1 MSKNSKNNKGFTLP
15 ELMVSMSI
23 IGTIGAM
30 SADKLNSL
38 IPTARDTQR
47 QANIRQVQTA
57 LEIYYLYNNSYPETG
72 NCNEPTEKG
81 WKILEKELSDK
92 NKIKKEENIYIPRF
106 PNDPLDDKEYYFS
119 YCSDGKTYKIS
130 YKLEGTNEKVI
141 EQGL

>member
-1 MSKNSKNNKGFTLP
+1 MAKNKKNNKGFTLP

-30 SADKLNSL
+30 SADKITSL

-47 QANIRQVQTA
+47 QANVRQVQTA
-57 LEIYYLYNNSYPETG
+57 LEIYHLYNNSYPKTG

-81 WKILEKELSDK
+81 WDILEKELS
-92 NKIKKEENIYIPRF
+92 NKSGKEKEIYIPRF
-106 PNDPLDDKEYYFS
+106 PNDPLNNDEYYFS
-119 YCSDGKTYKIS
+119 YCSNGEIYKIS
-130 YKLEGTNEKVI
+130 YKLEGSNNRVI

>member
-23 IGTIGAM
+23 IGTIGVM
-30 SADKLNSL
+30 SADKLDSL

-57 LEIYYLYNNSYPETG
+57 LEIYHLYNNKYPETG
-72 NCNEPTEKG
+72 FCNKPTEKG
-81 WKILEKELSDK
+81 WDILEKKLS
-92 NKIKKEENIYIPRF
+92 NNSSSKEVYIPKF
-106 PNDPLDDKEYYFS
+106 PDDPLDDNKYYFS
-119 YCSDGKTYKIS
+119 YCSDGEIYKIS
-130 YKLEGTNEKVI
+130 YKLEATGDKVI

>member
-1 MSKNSKNNKGFTLP
+1 MSKNNKNNKGFTLP

-57 LEIYYLYNNSYPETG
+57 LEIYHLYNNAYPSTG
-72 NCNEPTEKG
+72 NCSQPTEKG
-81 WKILEKELSDK
+81 WDILEKELSNK
-92 NKIKKEENIYIPRF
+92 NGKEKDIYIPTF
-106 PNDPLDDKEYYFS
+106 PNDPLNNNEYYFS
-119 YCSDGKTYKIS
+119 YCSNGEIYKIS
-130 YKLEGTNEKVI
+130 YKLEGANEKVI